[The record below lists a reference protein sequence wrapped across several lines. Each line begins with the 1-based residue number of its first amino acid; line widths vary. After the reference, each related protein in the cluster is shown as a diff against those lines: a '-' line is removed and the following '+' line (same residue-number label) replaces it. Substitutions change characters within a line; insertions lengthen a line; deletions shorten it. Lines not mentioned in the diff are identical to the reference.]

1 MKKFEKVYVIT
12 VDMGYGHQRATYP
25 LKDIATVPN
34 TIDLI
39 DYKIIN
45 CNNYPGIPKK
55 DEKKWNSGRGMYETI
70 SRMKHL
76 PLLGE
81 YIFGIMDYFQRIAQF
96 YPARDLSK
104 PTFQL
109 KMEYKKIKKGLGK
122 DLIDKLNKEPLPI
135 ITSFFTAAYF
145 AEEHKYKGDIYLI
158 CCDAD
163 VSRAWA
169 PLHPEKSKIKY
180 LVPNRRVSERLK
192 LYGVR
197 AENISITGFP
207 LPKECVGGKEL
218 KILKENL
225 LRRVTHLDLDSRF
238 RKKYQHTLEEFFGKK
253 ISLAKNGHEPIHI
266 MFAVGGAG
274 AQRELGIEIV
284 KSLKNDITN
293 GRIEITL
300 VAGVK
305 KDVCRYYQEELKKI
319 NLLDKKNI
327 AIVYAEDKKEY
338 FKKFNQV
345 LNSADILWTK
355 PSELSFYVGLGI
367 PIIMAP
373 IIGAQEKYNRDWLSA
388 IGSGVDQQD
397 PKFTNEWLFD
407 WLKSGWLAQAAF
419 EGVFDAPRNG
429 VYHIERIV
437 LEGKKSEIED
447 MHLL

>member
-1 MKKFEKVYVIT
+1 MKKFEKAYIIT

-25 LKDIATVPN
+25 LKDIATVPDS
-34 TIDLI
+34 IDLE

-55 DEKKWNSGRGMYETI
+55 DEKKWISGQNWYERI

-76 PLLGE
+76 PFLGN
-81 YIFGIMDYFQRIAQF
+81 YIFGVMDYFQRILEF

-104 PTFQL
+104 PTIQL
-109 KMEYKKIKKGLGK
+109 KTEYAKIKKGLGR
-122 DLIDKLNKEPLPI
+122 DLIEKLNKNPLPI

-145 AEEHKYKGDIYLI
+145 AEENKYKGDIYLI

-163 VSRAWA
+163 ISRAWA
-169 PLHPEKSKIKY
+169 PLDPKNSKIKY

-192 LYGVR
+192 LYGV
-197 AENISITGFP
+197 ESDKIVITGFP
-207 LPKECVGGKEL
+207 LPKECIGKDL

-225 LRRVTHLDLDSRF
+225 LRRLTHLDLDGRY

-284 KSLKNDITN
+284 KSLKKEIIN

-305 KDVCRYYQEELKKI
+305 KDVSRYYQEELK
-319 NLLDKKNI
+319 NLGLLDKKNI
-327 AIVYAEDKKEY
+327 AIIYSESKKDY
-338 FKKFNQV
+338 FRKFNKT
-345 LNSADILWTK
+345 LNKADILWTK

-373 IIGAQEKYNRDWLSA
+373 PIGAQERFNKKWLNA
-388 IGSGVDQQD
+388 VGAGVSQND
-397 PKFTNEWLFD
+397 PKYTNEWLFD
-407 WLKSGWLAQAAF
+407 WLKSGWLAQAAM

-429 VYHIERIV
+429 VYHIEKNV
-437 LEGKKSEIED
+437 LECRKSQIED

>member
-1 MKKFEKVYVIT
+1 MKNFEKVYVVT
-12 VDMGYGHQRATYP
+12 VDMGYGHQRAVYP

-34 TIDLI
+34 SIDLSE
-39 DYKIIN
+39 YKIIN

-55 DEKKWNSGRGMYETI
+55 DEKKWKSQQIWYERI

-76 PLLGE
+76 PIIGNK
-81 YIFGIMDYFQRIAQF
+81 IFGIMDFFQRIQNF

-104 PTFQL
+104 PTLQL
-109 KMEYKKIKKGLGK
+109 KLEYAKIKQGLGK
-122 DLIDKLNKEPLPI
+122 DLIEKLNKEPLPM

-145 AEEHKYKGDIYLI
+145 AEEYGYKEEIYLI

-169 PLHPEKSKIKY
+169 PLYPKKSRIKY
-180 LVPNRRVSERLK
+180 LVPNRRVNERLK
-192 LYGVR
+192 SYGVK
-197 AENISITGFP
+197 AENIFITGFP
-207 LPKECVGGKEL
+207 LPKECVGRDL

-238 RKKYQHTLEEFFGKK
+238 RKKYHHTLEEFFGKK

-274 AQRELGIEIV
+274 AQRELGITIAD
-284 KSLKNDITN
+284 SLKKEIIA
-293 GRIEITL
+293 GRIELTL
-300 VAGVK
+300 IAGVK

-319 NLLDKKNI
+319 NLLDRKNVSI
-327 AIVYAEDKKEY
+327 IFAEDKKEY

-345 LNSADILWTK
+345 LNKADILWTK

-373 IIGAQEKYNRDWLSA
+373 TIGAQEKFNQAWLEA
-388 IGSGVDQQD
+388 IGSGVRQED
-397 PKFTNEWLFD
+397 PQYTNEWLFD

-429 VYHIERIV
+429 VYHIEKIV
-437 LEGKKSEIED
+437 LENKKSEIED
-447 MHLL
+447 LHLL